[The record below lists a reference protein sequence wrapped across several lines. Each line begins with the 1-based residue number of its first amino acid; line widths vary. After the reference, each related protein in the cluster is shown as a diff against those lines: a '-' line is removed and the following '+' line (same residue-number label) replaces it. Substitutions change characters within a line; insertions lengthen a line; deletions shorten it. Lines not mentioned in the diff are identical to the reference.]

1 MAGQTW
7 LRARQRA
14 RGHAREGTR
23 AGEGRAGQR
32 EGRAEGRFR
41 VWALAFVLIH
51 AAIFQEPFRAS

>member
-1 MAGQTW
+1 M
-7 LRARQRA
+7 RDN
-14 RGHAREGTR
+14 AREGRR